1 MHACSGILKLFICY
15 NMLTLVSRL
24 VVLIAFLAVLSILS
38 CTWVPWFL
46 KLMMSLSSQVRIY
59 LIMKFFFLSYSA
71 VGLLKK
77 IVYMCFSYIALFIK
91 TVMHFCR
98 QMNSIN

>member
-59 LIMKFFFLSYSA
+59 LIMKFFFFKLLCC
-71 VGLLKK
+71 GLIEKNC
-77 IVYMCFSYIALFIK
+77 VHVF
-91 TVMHFCR
+91 
-98 QMNSIN
+98 